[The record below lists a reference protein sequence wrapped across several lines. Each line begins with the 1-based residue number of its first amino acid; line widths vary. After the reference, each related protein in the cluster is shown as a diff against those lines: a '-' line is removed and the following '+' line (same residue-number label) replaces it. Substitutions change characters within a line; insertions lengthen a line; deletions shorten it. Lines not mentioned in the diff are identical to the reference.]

1 MATAL
6 SNTANIVGVAGTPPT
21 GLITYLTAQAYLDA
35 EGAPRDGRRSCIVEP
50 FTEPPLPNDADEYIV
65 YRRNSMNFITQRNH
79 RITNWANAQ

>member
-1 MATAL
+1 MFSDRVLKPAVAAIANKIDRDGLATAL

-50 FTEPPLPNDADEYIV
+50 FTSATIV
-65 YRRNSMNFITQRNH
+65 GTH
-79 RITNWANAQ
+79 VL